1 MQTLESVRNSFLEL
15 APSQNGYYATVY
27 ESDVNQHGDIRA
39 RYGIPDVGKFQ
50 HMRKQCPLGR
60 PSLGTADIIR
70 TSYIPRGEYGN
81 TRDIRYLK
89 LCGGGR
95 VQIVPVPNGAFLQ

>member
-15 APSQNGYYATVY
+15 APSQNGNYATVY

-50 HMRKQCPLGR
+50 HMRKQCL
-60 PSLGTADIIR
+60 PSLAEGLGTTGII
-70 TSYIPRGEYGN
+70 YRGENMEIHGISGISN
-81 TRDIRYLK
+81 FVGV
-89 LCGGGR
+89 GGYR
-95 VQIVPVPNGAFLQ
+95 